1 VRTDFQKAVKDAEA
15 LTAQEQNL
23 RTAARARERISQYSK
38 EESASAK
45 AQHAD
50 YAKRIATPI
59 KGFQKQAAKSGMTA
73 TAIKKSIDDFR
84 LLARKAKKAGTELPV
99 AVDHLIITR

>member
-15 LTAQEQNL
+15 LTAHDQNL
-23 RTAARARERISQYSK
+23 RTAERARERKSLFT
-38 EESASAK
+38 EDEAVSAK

-59 KGFQKQAAKSGMTA
+59 KGFQRQAKRAGMTA
-73 TAIKKSIDDFR
+73 EAIKKTVDDFR
-84 LLARKAKKAGTELPV
+84 LLARKAKKANETLPV
-99 AVDHLIITR
+99 AAEHLRITK